1 MGIANKKVPLYAP
14 QISDKVFFASRKPQN
29 TVCDRPKPINLGA
42 KMLTVTIWELRLNLS
57 VNLTQCQTVKSNP
70 NKKAYNIVIEQ
81 KIMSWGLGGK

>member
-14 QISDKVFFASRKPQN
+14 QISDKVFFASRKTQN
-29 TVCDRPKPINLGA
+29 
-42 KMLTVTIWELRLNLS
+42 TIWELRLNLS